1 MALKGVNN
9 MRGNPMRDAALSD
22 AVLGIGLGVTAGRFR
37 HRLRVSCGRLKP
49 RLTERSSRPQHT
61 LGAALSEISR

>member
-1 MALKGVNN
+1 

-22 AVLGIGLGVTAGRFR
+22 AVLGIDLGVAAVRLR
-37 HRLRVSCGRLKP
+37 QCLRVSSRPLETQ
-49 RLTERSSRPQHT
+49 LTERSSRPQLT